1 MGYDDS
7 VMADVDGPSRATD
20 DVYKLVF
27 GLYEVW
33 VSKKGRLKPPVK
45 VNGVGWGHDGVR
57 WMTDLKVPGY
67 WKIPCLQAKKLQLL
81 LELEI
86 TNKPPFAEN
95 LTEPG
100 GVSRPSSDPP
110 CLKITI
116 RKYKESG
123 WGSRIISNLG
133 YRLKGCVAHE
143 LQHFLDEET
152 RQELIKRGVPYRP
165 ANFATKGAAA
175 IKSHWDYLA
184 DPMEV
189 RAKVRQVVE
198 KSKAAR
204 KPLKQLLDNHLRRV
218 RQIVLRQSED
228 EAATNEM
235 VENLRKLYVGEYLR
249 MYHDR
254 SSGI

>member
-1 MGYDDS
+1 
-7 VMADVDGPSRATD
+7 
-20 DVYKLVF
+20 
-27 GLYEVW
+27 
-33 VSKKGRLKPPVK
+33 
-45 VNGVGWGHDGVR
+45 
-57 WMTDLKVPGY
+57 MTDFKVPGY
-67 WKIPCLQAKKLQLL
+67 WNIPCLQAGKLQLL
-81 LELEI
+81 VELET

-95 LTEPG
+95 LTEPR

-110 CLKITI
+110 CLKVTI

-143 LQHFLDEET
+143 LQHFLDEEI
-152 RQELIKRGVPYRP
+152 RQELIKRGVPYRL
-165 ANFATKGAAA
+165 ANFATKGADA

-198 KSKAAR
+198 KSKAGH
-204 KPLKQLLDNHLRRV
+204 KPLKQLLDYHLRRV
-218 RQIVLRQSED
+218 REIVLRQSED

-235 VENLRKLYVGEYLR
+235 VENLRKLYLEEYLR
-249 MYHDR
+249 MYPDR
-254 SSGI
+254 SSGVISNLEL